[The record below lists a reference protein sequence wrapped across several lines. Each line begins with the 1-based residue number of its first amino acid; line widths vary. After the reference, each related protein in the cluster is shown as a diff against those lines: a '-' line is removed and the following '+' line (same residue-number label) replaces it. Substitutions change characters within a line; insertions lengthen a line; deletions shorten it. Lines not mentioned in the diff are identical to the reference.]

1 MCASV
6 CGFHIGGESGKVH
19 STVRARWLERDP
31 ALLSGMK
38 ELGDLSDLAVMCL
51 DSKNAPG
58 LAGLMERNFEI
69 RRALYTDCV
78 VGATNIE
85 MVALAASLGF
95 SAKFTGSGGALLLLC
110 KESQG
115 WYEYIMSGSVCV
127 CVCVCVCVIVNIPF
141 YSYIPEHHVN
151 SYYSLFILRLE
162 ESRESAAS
170 SAFEVHGFKFVRI
183 EVA

>member
-1 MCASV
+1 MCVSV
-6 CGFHIGGESGKVH
+6 CVCHIGGESGKVH

-38 ELGDLSDLAVMCL
+38 ELGDLSDYAVRCL
-51 DSKNAPG
+51 DFKNVPG
-58 LAGLMERNFEI
+58 LAGLMERNFAI

-110 KESQG
+110 KDSQG
-115 WYEYIMSGSVCV
+115 WCEYIISCPCV
-127 CVCVCVCVIVNIPF
+127 CVCVCLCLCLCLSVV
-141 YSYIPEHHVN
+141 
-151 SYYSLFILRLE
+151 
-162 ESRESAAS
+162 S
-170 SAFEVHGFKFVRI
+170 ST
-183 EVA
+183 